1 MLNLLKKNYGDSIR
15 KNYIFRAIGVLSKK
29 DKARILLIASSQV
42 FLGLL
47 DLLGV
52 AAIGVL
58 GTLAVVGFGS
68 GKTGNRVNGI
78 LSFLRIENMSFQYQ
92 VSLIGI
98 IAAAL
103 LITRTAFSIFITK
116 KTVLF
121 LSRRAAAVSIQFLGA
136 LISRPLTE
144 IQSRTSQQTLF
155 FVTNG
160 IDIIFVNLIGSSITL
175 FSDLS
180 LLFILTAGLV
190 AIDINI
196 AISTLLIFGTVGLI
210 LFKMMYKKARHL
222 GSELTSTTISLNQRI
237 IKMLSS
243 YRETVV
249 RNRRGYYL
257 SEIEKV
263 RSKQSLLTAKI
274 GFMPNISKYAI
285 ELTIVLGGLLIAG
298 SQFLLKDGA
307 HAVATLSVF
316 LAAGTRIA
324 PAVLRM
330 QQSALSIRTG
340 SGMISTTLDLLEET
354 PKELTF
360 DLSQTEPKCEYL
372 DFTASI
378 KINNLHFS
386 YPNSEK
392 VVINDVNF
400 EISEGSTV
408 AVVGSS
414 GAGKTTLIDLLLG
427 ILEPS
432 KGNVEVSGLDPKDA
446 IRKWTGAI
454 SYMPQNI
461 MITNGTIRENV
472 MLGFKYDQSSSER
485 VIEALVVSELFDF
498 VSGLPQGIETIVGE
512 NGTRLSGGQRQR
524 LGIARSLYTNPKLLV
539 LDEATSSLDGETEA
553 NISTSLSKLKGVTT
567 IIMIA
572 HRLSSIRLA
581 DKVIYMSQGKVLKV
595 GTFEEVREAV
605 PDFDRQANILGL

>member
-1 MLNLLKKNYGDSIR
+1 M
-15 KNYIFRAIGVLSKK
+15 
-29 DKARILLIASSQV
+29 
-42 FLGLL
+42 
-47 DLLGV
+47 

-237 IKMLSS
+237 IEMLSS

-249 RNRRGYYL
+249 RNRRG
-257 SEIEKV
+257 
-263 RSKQSLLTAKI
+263 
-274 GFMPNISKYAI
+274 
-285 ELTIVLGGLLIAG
+285 
-298 SQFLLKDGA
+298 
-307 HAVATLSVF
+307 
-316 LAAGTRIA
+316 
-324 PAVLRM
+324 
-330 QQSALSIRTG
+330 
-340 SGMISTTLDLLEET
+340 
-354 PKELTF
+354 
-360 DLSQTEPKCEYL
+360 
-372 DFTASI
+372 
-378 KINNLHFS
+378 
-386 YPNSEK
+386 
-392 VVINDVNF
+392 
-400 EISEGSTV
+400 
-408 AVVGSS
+408 
-414 GAGKTTLIDLLLG
+414 
-427 ILEPS
+427 
-432 KGNVEVSGLDPKDA
+432 
-446 IRKWTGAI
+446 
-454 SYMPQNI
+454 
-461 MITNGTIRENV
+461 
-472 MLGFKYDQSSSER
+472 
-485 VIEALVVSELFDF
+485 
-498 VSGLPQGIETIVGE
+498 
-512 NGTRLSGGQRQR
+512 
-524 LGIARSLYTNPKLLV
+524 
-539 LDEATSSLDGETEA
+539 
-553 NISTSLSKLKGVTT
+553 
-567 IIMIA
+567 
-572 HRLSSIRLA
+572 
-581 DKVIYMSQGKVLKV
+581 
-595 GTFEEVREAV
+595 
-605 PDFDRQANILGL
+605 